1 MAVER
6 LTPERRR
13 DRTRQ
18 TLLDA
23 AAEVFARKGF
33 VAASLDEIAEL
44 AGFSRGAIHHHFDSK
59 EELFLAVLERH
70 NERLLAAFEERI
82 GSAQPFPVDPAVNAA
97 QWRDIHADDGDDVL
111 LMLEFRTYVLRN
123 PELRSKLADVE
134 QRAVTATADMLTAQA
149 KRAGLRW
156 RLPVDE
162 VAELLH
168 TTSRSLLE
176 RGAVIGSDGEAL
188 MRSFL
193 AMVWATALEPVAT
206 TGRESRRSG

>member
-1 MAVER
+1 MVVEP

-44 AGFSRGAIHHHFDSK
+44 AGFSRGAIHHHFDGK
-59 EELFLAVLERH
+59 EALFLAVLERH

-82 GSAQPFPVDPAVNAA
+82 GSAQPFPVDPGVNAA
-97 QWRDIHADDGDDVL
+97 EWRAIHADDDVL
-111 LMLEFRTYVLRN
+111 LMIEFRTYALRN
-123 PELRSKLADVE
+123 PELRSMLADVE
-134 QRAVTATADMLTAQA
+134 QRAVAATAAMLTAQA

-156 RLPVDE
+156 RLPVEE

-176 RGAVIGSDGEAL
+176 REAVIGSDGEAL

-193 AMVWATALEPVAT
+193 TMVWQTALEPAAT
-206 TGRESRRSG
+206 NGRESRRSG

>member
-44 AGFSRGAIHHHFDSK
+44 AGFSRGAIHHHFDGK
-59 EELFLAVLERH
+59 EALFLAVLERH

-82 GSAQPFPVDPAVNAA
+82 GSAQPFPVDPGVNAA
-97 QWRDIHADDGDDVL
+97 EWRAIHADDGDDVL
-111 LMLEFRTYVLRN
+111 LMIEFRTYALRN

-134 QRAVTATADMLTAQA
+134 HRAVTATAAMLTAQA

-176 RGAVIGSDGEAL
+176 REAVIGSDGEAL

-193 AMVWATALEPVAT
+193 TMVWQTALEPAAT
-206 TGRESRRSG
+206 NGRESRRSG